1 MERNIDYEGLRNGS
15 DIRGIAMENDEGPVT
30 LTADAVRHLAASF
43 VLWLRGRNKDQ
54 KKELRI
60 AVGRD
65 SRLTGPELAGAAFDG
80 ISAEGGKPYDLG
92 LASTPAM
99 FMSTVLG
106 DSPFDGSIMIT
117 ASHLPSHRNG
127 MKFFSPD
134 GGLEKEDIGALTAN
148 APDRVIEKTG
158 VQAEK
163 SGFMDEYT
171 AFLRKKICD
180 GVKASDYEH
189 PLKGLHIIVDAG
201 NGAGG
206 FFADKVLKELGA
218 DTEGSLFLNP
228 DGSFP
233 NHIPNP
239 ENKVAAGVIRDAT
252 LKNKADLGIIFDTDV
267 DRAGAVL
274 PDGRELTRNDLIA
287 VLSAIVIKEHP
298 GTTIVTD
305 SVTSDG
311 LAAFIKGKGGRH
323 RRFKRGYRNVINEA
337 IRLNGEGVES
347 DLAIE
352 TSGHGALKEN
362 YFLDDGAYLMV
373 KLLTELGK
381 GSSIRDMIAGLKEPE
396 ESTEIRFPVTASD
409 VSGNGDRVLKLLTE
423 KAETVPGWSLEKENY
438 EGVRVNTDES
448 HGDGWFLLRKSLHEP
463 IMPLNIES
471 GKKGGN
477 VLMAEALLNVL
488 KEASG
493 IELKPLEDFVQN
505 QKQS

>member
-1 MERNIDYEGLRNGS
+1 MSDIIDYEKLRNGS
-15 DIRGIAMENDEGPVT
+15 DIRGIAMENSEGAEIN
-30 LTADAVRHLAASF
+30 LTPDAVRHLAAAF
-43 VLWLRGRNKDQ
+43 VKWLEKDNA
-54 KKELRI
+54 KKPLRI

-65 SRLTGPELAGAAFDG
+65 SRITGPELAQAVFDG
-80 ISAEGGKPYDLG
+80 ISAAGAKPYDLG

-106 DSPFDGSIMIT
+106 ETPYDGSIMIT

-127 MKFFSPD
+127 MKFFSPK
-134 GGLEKEDIGALTAN
+134 GGLEKEDIGFITKN
-148 APDRVIEKTG
+148 APDTVIEEKDIA
-158 VQAEK
+158 AEK
-163 SGFMDEYT
+163 AAFMDTYT
-171 AFLRKKICD
+171 AYLREKIIN
-180 GVKASDYEH
+180 GVNAADRDH

-206 FFADKVLKELGA
+206 FFAEKVLKELGA
-218 DTEGSLFLNP
+218 DVSGSLFLDP
-228 DGSFP
+228 DGRFP

-239 ENKVAAGVIRDAT
+239 ENKEAAGFIREAT

-287 VLSAIVIKEHP
+287 VLSTIVIREHP

-311 LAAFIKGKGGRH
+311 LADFIKAKGGIH
-323 RRFKRGYRNVINEA
+323 KRFKRGYRNVINEA
-337 IRLNGEGVES
+337 IRLNKEGVDS

-381 GSSIRDMIAGLKEPE
+381 GSSLKDMIADLREPA
-396 ESTEIRFPVTASD
+396 ESGEVRFPVTAED
-409 VSGNGDRVLKLLTE
+409 VSANGDMVLKLLTE
-423 KAETVPGWSLEKENY
+423 SAGSKEGWSLEKENY
-438 EGVRVNTDES
+438 EGVRVNTDEA
-448 HGDGWFLLRKSLHEP
+448 HGNGWFLLRKSLHEP
-463 IMPLNIES
+463 IMPLNMES
-471 GKKGGN
+471 NTKGGSG
-477 VLMAEALLNVL
+477 LMAEELLKVL
-488 KEASG
+488 SEASG
-493 IELKPLEDFVQN
+493 IDLKPLKDFAQN
-505 QKQS
+505 QVQ

>member
-1 MERNIDYEGLRNGS
+1 MNTEEYAKLQNGS
-15 DIRGIAMENDEGPVT
+15 DIRGIAMENEWGDPVN
-30 LTADAVRHLAASF
+30 LTKEAAQHLAAAF
-43 VLWLRGRNKDQ
+43 ALWLSGRAG
-54 KKELRI
+54 KKPLRI

-65 SRLTGPELAGAAFDG
+65 SRLTGPDLMQAVFEGIAAEKCEAF
-80 ISAEGGKPYDLG
+80 DLG

-106 DSPFDGSIMIT
+106 DDPFDGSIMIT
-117 ASHLPSHRNG
+117 ASHLPYHRNG
-127 MKFFSPD
+127 LKFFTPQ
-134 GGLEKEDIGALTAN
+134 GGLEKGDISELVKLAPERTIGEGAVSAVHS
-148 APDRVIEKTG
+148 D
-158 VQAEK
+158 
-163 SGFMDEYT
+163 FMETYT
-171 AFLRKKICD
+171 AYLRDKIKD
-180 GVKASDYEH
+180 GVKAADHDH

-218 DTEGSLFLNP
+218 DISGSAFLEP

-239 ENKVAAGVIRDAT
+239 ENKEAAEAIREAT
-252 LKNKADLGIIFDTDV
+252 LKAKADLGIIFDTDV

-287 VLSAIVIKEHP
+287 VLAAIEIREHP

-305 SVTSDG
+305 SVTSSG
-311 LAAFIKGKGGRH
+311 LAEFIAKKGGVH

-337 IRLNGEGVES
+337 IRLNKEGTDS
-347 DLAIE
+347 QLAIE

-381 GSSIRDMIAGLKEPE
+381 GSSIRDMISDLKEPA
-396 ESTEIRFPVTASD
+396 ESSELRFPVTVENISE
-409 VSGNGDRVLKLLTE
+409 NGDKVLEHLSDCVE
-423 KAETVPGWSLEKENY
+423 KTDGWSLEKENF
-438 EGVRVNTDES
+438 EGIRVNADEA
-448 HGDGWFLLRKSLHEP
+448 HGNGWFLLRKSLHEP

-471 GKKGGN
+471 DVKGGN
-477 VLMAEALLNVL
+477 RIMAEALLNILKDCEGLDLTPL
-488 KEASG
+488 KEF
-493 IELKPLEDFVQN
+493 LH
-505 QKQS
+505 